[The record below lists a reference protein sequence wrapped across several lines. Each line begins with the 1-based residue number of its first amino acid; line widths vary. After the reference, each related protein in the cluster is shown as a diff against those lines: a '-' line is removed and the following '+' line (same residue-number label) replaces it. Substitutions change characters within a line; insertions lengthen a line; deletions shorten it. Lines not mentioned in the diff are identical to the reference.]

1 MCYGMNYELKK
12 ITRKDVK
19 QIVQASR
26 EAFTFLENS
35 GIAVMPP
42 KENDYYMPG
51 IKCKFMSA
59 LYWIMAKTSLG
70 EIFIAGH
77 CRYAAAEMKYIDQ
90 KFDEFRKAHGY
101 KEMPVWDELRK
112 GFLCYF
118 K

>member
-1 MCYGMNYELKK
+1 MNYELKK

-26 EAFTFLENS
+26 EAFTFLEES

-51 IKCKFMSA
+51 IKCKLMSA

-70 EIFIAGH
+70 EIFVAGH
-77 CRYAAAEMKYIDQ
+77 CRYAPAEMKYIDQ
-90 KFDEFRKAHGY
+90 KFDEFRKTHGN

-112 GFLCYF
+112 GFLCFF